1 MGPLLIFDKSFL
13 QMLNGDEVFELGL
26 HFKFV
31 GTPTLIGEIIADLK
45 LEPSE
50 RVIPTAV
57 VQALS
62 KKMQTAHGLQPAN
75 YRKLARANLLAHPIS
90 MIGQVVVDGA
100 ADNVSTIDGGKGLL
114 YDSTPE
120 QRMWARW
127 AAGDFSTEDEETAG
141 IWRNGIEQ
149 IDLDG
154 VIKVW
159 KEFSLKHFATTKNQ
173 NELIAALNAFLSDP
187 SPTKQREILE
197 MALNLAKS
205 IEPERRFALAL
216 QRIGEMPSVNEFA
229 PYAVS
234 VLRLF
239 LAFVCGLAR
248 GFVGPRPTNYID
260 LQYLYY
266 APFCMVFVSNDKF
279 QRDMWGATS
288 GVNSFVWGQDLKD
301 DLRYRLAAREEAK
314 KHDGTTPSAT
324 GSESN
329 GVAPTAIADMRKKYL
344 RETKEDGRSCRAKT
358 FNDLEPEIQEHFK
371 KAMAEFDRIDVARS
385 VEETKRK

>member
-1 MGPLLIFDKSFL
+1 MAMKFLSWDCISICGNADSHRRDNRGPEAGTFREGHPYCSCPSA
-13 QMLNGDEVFELGL
+13 
-26 HFKFV
+26 FKENANCAW
-31 GTPTLIGEIIADLK
+31 PT
-45 LEPSE
+45 
-50 RVIPTAV
+50 
-57 VQALS
+57 
-62 KKMQTAHGLQPAN
+62 AN

-127 AAGDFSTEDEETAG
+127 AAGDFSAEDEETAG

-159 KEFSLKHFATTKNQ
+159 KEFSLKHLATTKNQ

-266 APFCMVFVSNDKF
+266 APFCMGFCS
-279 QRDMWGATS
+279 QRQISARYVGRYLRREQLRLGARFEGRS
-288 GVNSFVWGQDLKD
+288 SVQ
-301 DLRYRLAAREEAK
+301 ACCARGSEEARWNNSIS
-314 KHDGTTPSAT
+314 DRL
-324 GSESN
+324 
-329 GVAPTAIADMRKKYL
+329 GVERCCTHGDCGYAKEIPT
-344 RETKEDGRSCRAKT
+344 
-358 FNDLEPEIQEHFK
+358 
-371 KAMAEFDRIDVARS
+371 
-385 VEETKRK
+385 